1 MVEHAKVGEH
11 RSSTHNVPHSGVS
24 MAQRVQVLLVDDID
38 GGDAAETVSFSLD
51 GVSYEIDLTAAN
63 AKKLR
68 NDLATWVGHARR
80 SGGRKSSRKA
90 AATAGQRRGDLSV
103 VREWARNKGHK
114 VSDRGRISASL
125 LAAYDK
131 ANG

>member
-1 MVEHAKVGEH
+1 MVGRAIAGEH
-11 RSSTHNVPHSGVS
+11 RSAARNVPHPGVF
-24 MAQRVQVLLVDDID
+24 MAQKVQVLLVDDIS
-38 GGDAAETVSFSLD
+38 GAEAAETVSFSLD

-68 NDLATWVGHARR
+68 DDLATWVGHARR
-80 SGGRKSSRKA
+80 SGGRKSSRRA
-90 AATAGQRRGDLSV
+90 AAAAGVRRGDLST
-103 VREWARNKGHK
+103 VREWARNNGHK
-114 VSDRGRISASL
+114 VSDRGRISAGI

>member
-1 MVEHAKVGEH
+1 
-11 RSSTHNVPHSGVS
+11 
-24 MAQRVQVLLVDDID
+24 MAQRVQYLLVDDID
-38 GGDAAETVSFSLD
+38 GAEAVETVSFSLD

-68 NDLATWVGHARR
+68 NDFAAWLGHARR

-90 AATAGQRRGDLSV
+90 GGAAGQRRSDLSA
-103 VREWARNKGHK
+103 VRDWARKNGHD
-114 VSDRGRISASL
+114 VSDRGRISAGI

-131 ANG
+131 AHG

>member
-1 MVEHAKVGEH
+1 
-11 RSSTHNVPHSGVS
+11 
-24 MAQRVQVLLVDDID
+24 MAQKVQYLFVDDIN
-38 GGDAAETVSFSLD
+38 GAEAAETMSFSLD

-68 NDLATWVGHARR
+68 DDLATWVGHARR
-80 SGGRKSSRKA
+80 SGGRKNSRKA
-90 AATAGQRRGDLSV
+90 TTTAGPRRGDLSA
-103 VREWARNKGHK
+103 VREWARNNGHK
-114 VSDRGRISASL
+114 VSERGRISADI

>member
-1 MVEHAKVGEH
+1 MV
-11 RSSTHNVPHSGVS
+11 
-24 MAQRVQVLLVDDID
+24 QRVQYMLVDDID
-38 GGDAAETVSFSLD
+38 GTEAVETVSFSFD

-90 AATAGQRRGDLSV
+90 AAGGRRGDLSA
-103 VREWARNKGHK
+103 VREWARNSGHK
-114 VSDRGRISASL
+114 VSDRGRVSAEV

>member
-1 MVEHAKVGEH
+1 
-11 RSSTHNVPHSGVS
+11 
-24 MAQRVQVLLVDDID
+24 MAQKVQVLLVDDIS
-38 GGDAAETVSFSLD
+38 GAEAAESVSFSLD

-68 NDLATWVGHARR
+68 DDFASWVGHARR

-90 AATAGQRRGDLSV
+90 GASAGQRRGDLGA
-103 VREWARNKGHK
+103 VRQWARKNGHQA
-114 VSDRGRISASL
+114 SDRGRISAGI

-131 ANG
+131 AHG

>member
-1 MVEHAKVGEH
+1 
-11 RSSTHNVPHSGVS
+11 
-24 MAQRVQVLLVDDID
+24 MAQRVQYMLVDDLD
-38 GGDAAETVSFSLD
+38 GTEAVETVSFSLD

-68 NDLATWVGHARR
+68 NDLAAWVGHARR

-90 AATAGQRRGDLSV
+90 GAAGGARRGDLSA
-103 VREWARNKGHK
+103 VREWARKNGHQ
-114 VSDRGRISASL
+114 VSDRGRISAEV

-131 ANG
+131 AHG

>member
-1 MVEHAKVGEH
+1 
-11 RSSTHNVPHSGVS
+11 
-24 MAQRVQVLLVDDID
+24 MAQRVQYMLVDDVD
-38 GGDAAETVSFSLD
+38 GSTAVETVTFSLD

-68 NDLATWVGHARR
+68 NDFATWVGHARR

-90 AATAGQRRGDLSV
+90 GANAGQRRGDLSA
-103 VREWARNKGHK
+103 VRQWARKNGHQ
-114 VSDRGRISASL
+114 VSDRGRISADI

-131 ANG
+131 AHS

>member
-1 MVEHAKVGEH
+1 
-11 RSSTHNVPHSGVS
+11 

-38 GGDAAETVSFSLD
+38 GAAAAETVSFSLD
-51 GVSYEIDLTAAN
+51 GVSYEIDLTAAH

-68 NDLATWVGHARR
+68 DDFATWVGHSRR
-80 SGGRKSSRKA
+80 SGGRKNSRK
-90 AATAGQRRGDLSV
+90 TAGGQRRGDLSA
-103 VREWARNKGHK
+103 VREWARNNGHK
-114 VSDRGRISASL
+114 VSDRGRVSAEV

>member
-1 MVEHAKVGEH
+1 
-11 RSSTHNVPHSGVS
+11 
-24 MAQRVQVLLVDDID
+24 MAQKVQVLLVDDTN
-38 GGDAAETVSFSLD
+38 GAEAAETVLFSLD

-68 NDLATWVGHARR
+68 DDVATWVGHARR
-80 SGGRKSSRKA
+80 SGGRKTSRR
-90 AATAGQRRGDLSV
+90 ATTGGVRRGDLSA
-103 VREWARNKGHK
+103 VREWARNNGEK
-114 VSDRGRISASL
+114 VSERGRIAADV

>member
-1 MVEHAKVGEH
+1 
-11 RSSTHNVPHSGVS
+11 
-24 MAQRVQVLLVDDID
+24 MAQKVQVLLVDDIS
-38 GGDAAETVSFSLD
+38 GAEAAETVSFSLD

-68 NDLATWVGHARR
+68 DDLATWVGHARR
-80 SGGRKSSRKA
+80 SGGRKNSRR
-90 AATAGQRRGDLSV
+90 ATTTGRRGDLGA
-103 VREWARNKGHK
+103 VREWARNNGHK
-114 VSDRGRISASL
+114 VSDRGRISAGV

>member
-1 MVEHAKVGEH
+1 
-11 RSSTHNVPHSGVS
+11 
-24 MAQRVQVLLVDDID
+24 MAQKVQYLFVDDIN
-38 GGDAAETVSFSLD
+38 GAEAAETMSFSLD

-68 NDLATWVGHARR
+68 DDLATWVGHARR
-80 SGGRKSSRKA
+80 SGGRKSSRRA
-90 AATAGQRRGDLSV
+90 SAGGARRGDLSA
-103 VREWARNKGHK
+103 VREWARNNGHT
-114 VSDRGRISASL
+114 VSDRGRISAEI